1 MNIFEFRRRWMLA
14 LSGLLLTAPAAA
26 MNFNDGNWHVT
37 VTTEITGMQVRPPPP
52 YFYTR
57 CFTKRSFQP
66 HLAPPGAPCRASNLR
81 THKDV
86 MTWTLSCSE
95 SVAQMS
101 GHGRM
106 VFSGNRVTGTVTTLS
121 QYPAEMQVV
130 QKISGKRVGP
140 CEVQGDPIEGRPL
153 RPPLRDYQETVPK
166 S

>member
-1 MNIFEFRRRWMLA
+1 MT
-14 LSGLLLTAPAAA
+14 GLLLAAPAAA

-52 YFYTR
+52 YYYTR

-66 HLAPPGAPCRASNLR
+66 HLAPPGAPCRATNLR

-86 MTWTLSCSE
+86 MTWTLSCAE

-106 VFSGNRVTGTVTTLS
+106 VFAGNRVTGTVTTLS

-140 CEVQGDPIEGRPL
+140 CDVQGEPIEGRPL
-153 RPPLRDYQETVPK
+153 RPPLREYQETPR

>member
-1 MNIFEFRRRWMLA
+1 MNIFIFHRRMASLLPAVLLA
-14 LSGLLLTAPAAA
+14 APAAA

-37 VTTEITGMQVRPPPP
+37 VTTEISGMQVRPPPP
-52 YFYTR
+52 YYYTR

-66 HLAPPGAPCRASNLR
+66 HLAPPGAPCRATNLR
-81 THKDV
+81 THRDV

-106 VFSGNRVTGTVTTLS
+106 VFSGNRVSGTVTTVS

-140 CEVQGDPIEGRPL
+140 CDVQGEPIEGKPL
-153 RPPLRDYQETVPK
+153 RAPLREYQETPVKP
-166 S
+166 